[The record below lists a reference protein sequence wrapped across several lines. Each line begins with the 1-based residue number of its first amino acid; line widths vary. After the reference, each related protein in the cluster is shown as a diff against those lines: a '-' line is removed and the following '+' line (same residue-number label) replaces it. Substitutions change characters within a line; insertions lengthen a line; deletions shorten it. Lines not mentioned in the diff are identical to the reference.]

1 MHIPL
6 CVLKELFYVQRNN
19 KDTGNTTN
27 FLRLKLKLFATF
39 LTQGNKK
46 NNWQHYLKKNIYQ
59 QELATLLVYI

>member
-27 FLRLKLKLFATF
+27 FLRLKLKSTCNILN
-39 LTQGNKK
+39 LGQQE
-46 NNWQHYLKKNIYQ
+46 NWQLY
-59 QELATLLVYI
+59 